1 MRHSEQSL
9 ATKVTRKA
17 SPPSMSL
24 REAAAAAG
32 DLVLGLRGDPEV
44 RIGGLAFDWRLVPDE
59 GHMFF
64 CVDVVV
70 DGHRLAPSVVE
81 SGAASLCVESP
92 LDLGVPELIVSDV
105 RVAMARIASEFYRRP
120 ADDLTLLGVTG
131 TSGKTTTALLLES
144 ILRADGR
151 TTGLIGTQWWRF
163 DGEEQ
168 LSAWTTPEAPVLHW
182 LLADMRDHGVDS
194 VALEVSSHGL
204 RLKRV
209 EGLLFTSA
217 VFTNLSHD
225 HLDFHADMDDYFEA
239 KRLLFEPERAEGGAV
254 NVDDPY
260 GRRLMKSVEVPCFGF
275 GLSGEAD
282 VRAEQV
288 QMNPGGSEF
297 LLATPAG
304 RIEVTTPLP
313 GMFNVSNCL
322 GAAAGALRAGIGL
335 EAIRA
340 GLESVTYVPGRFERI
355 DLGQPFAVVVDYAHA
370 PGSFETVLRT
380 ARMLASPEGRLVC
393 VFGCGGSCDRSKRPV
408 MGRLAGRLADRVVLT
423 SDNPRFEDPGFI
435 IAEVLEGLLSE
446 RVCDEDAV
454 LPDRRKAI
462 AHALSLAHEGDVVVI
477 AGKGAEQNQDVRGR
491 RVPFDDRDVT
501 RLALEELGWDGSS

>member
-17 SPPSMSL
+17 SPRGMSL
-24 REAAAAAG
+24 REVAAVAG
-32 DLVLGLRGDPEV
+32 DLVLDLRGDAEAH
-44 RIGGLAFDWRLVPDE
+44 IGGLAYDWRFVPE
-59 GHMFF
+59 GHLFF
-64 CVDVVV
+64 CIDVVI
-70 DGHRLAPSVVE
+70 DGHRLAPSAVE
-81 SGAASLCVESP
+81 SGAAALCVESP
-92 LDLGVPELIVSDV
+92 MELGVPELIVSDV
-105 RVAMARIASEFYRRP
+105 RLAMARIAPDFYGRP

-131 TSGKTTTALLLES
+131 TSGKTTTVLLLES

-151 TTGLIGTQWWRF
+151 TTGLIGSQWWRI

-168 LSAWTTPEAPVLHW
+168 PSAWTTPEAPVLHW
-182 LLADMRDHGVDS
+182 LLADMHDHGVDS

-239 KRLLFEPERAEGGAV
+239 KRSLFEPERAAGGAV

-260 GRRLMKSVEVPCFGF
+260 GSRLMETVEVPCLGF
-275 GLSGEAD
+275 GLSTEAD

-288 QMNPGGSEF
+288 QMDPGGTEF
-297 LLATPAG
+297 LLVTPVG
-304 RIEVTTPLP
+304 RIEVTTPLL
-313 GMFNVSNCL
+313 GLFNVYNCL
-322 GAAAGALRAGIGL
+322 GAAAGALGAGVGL
-335 EAIRA
+335 EAIKT
-340 GLESVTYVPGRFERI
+340 GLQSLTYVPGRFERI
-355 DLGQPFAVVVDYAHA
+355 DLGQPFEVVVDYAHA
-370 PGSFETVLRT
+370 PSSFETLLRT

-408 MGRLAGRLADRVVLT
+408 MGALAGRMADRVVIT

-435 IAEVLEGLLSE
+435 IAEVLEGFLSE
-446 RVCDEDAV
+446 GVGDAEAV
-454 LPDRRKAI
+454 LPDRRRAI

-477 AGKGAEQNQDVRGR
+477 AGKGAEQSQDVRGR
-491 RVPFDDRDVT
+491 KLPFDDREVT
-501 RLALEELGWDGSS
+501 RLALRELGWDGSP